1 MEGLWKKNKEALF
14 PTLLPHT
21 CTGENSTLDQ
31 ACKKQ
36 TPFTKLVFIYNT

>member
-21 CTGENSTLDQ
+21 CTGENSTQDQ
-31 ACKKQ
+31 ACKK
-36 TPFTKLVFIYNT
+36 TDFVYDA